1 MTTSMTQDLASQLQG
16 GPVQQIAQ
24 QLGVDPS
31 TAQTAVTAALP
42 LLMGALGRNA
52 SQPQGAQALFGALQN
67 DHAGA
72 GGLGDVLGAV
82 LGGGQS
88 RQTDGAG
95 ILGHIFGGRQPRAEQ
110 AIGQSTGIG
119 QDKANALLRLLAP
132 IVLAYLAKRMF
143 ENRQASAGGTG
154 LPQDMPSDQP
164 SGQAGRPQAQE
175 PSPGV
180 LGDILGQETRK
191 VEQQGGP
198 LGNVLGQVLDRD
210 GDGDTDFSD
219 LLKVGGSILGGGRA

>member
-67 DHAGA
+67 DHAGG
-72 GGLGDVLGAV
+72 GGLGDILGAV

-143 ENRQASAGGTG
+143 ENRQASTSGAG
-154 LPQDMPSDQP
+154 LPQGS
-164 SGQAGRPQAQE
+164 AGDAQE

-198 LGNVLGQVLDRD
+198 LGSVLGQVLDRD

-219 LLKVGGSILGGGRA
+219 LLKVGGSILGGGRV

>member
-1 MTTSMTQDLASQLQG
+1 MTSMTQDLAAQLQG
-16 GPVQQIAQ
+16 APIQQMSQ
-24 QLGVDPS
+24 KLGLDP
-31 TAQTAVTAALP
+31 AQTQAAVGAALP

-72 GGLGDVLGAV
+72 GGIGDVLGAV
-82 LGGGQS
+82 LGGAQG

-110 AIGQSTGIG
+110 AVGQATGIG
-119 QDKANALLRLLAP
+119 QDKANMLLRWLAP

-143 ENRQASAGGTG
+143 ENRQAPAGDG
-154 LPQDMPSDQP
+154 
-164 SGQAGRPQAQE
+164 AAAPQAAE
-175 PSPGV
+175 PSPDV
-180 LGDILGQETRK
+180 LGDILGQETRR
-191 VEQQGGP
+191 VEQQGGGG

-210 GDGDTDFSD
+210 GDGDADFSD
-219 LLKVGGSILGGGRA
+219 LLKMGGSILGGQRGL